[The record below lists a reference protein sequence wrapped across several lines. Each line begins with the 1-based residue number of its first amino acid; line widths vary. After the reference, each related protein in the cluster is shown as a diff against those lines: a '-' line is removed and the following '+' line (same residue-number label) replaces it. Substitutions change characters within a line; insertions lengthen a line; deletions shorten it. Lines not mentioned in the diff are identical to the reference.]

1 MDSGYS
7 SGGAPFEYTVAEA
20 KSAKLTFKRI
30 TLIALYALYVIGVLL
45 AGATLK
51 LILPMLALI
60 PLSLWMIVFFTWR
73 YTQVEY
79 EYSFFAGMLTVSRV
93 LGGRTKKKLA
103 EITIR
108 DVSAVYPCEEEYNA
122 RIEAFGGKTV
132 FAASSEN
139 AAELYAVL
147 YQNGRGEK
155 CVLFIELIDKAMKI
169 VRYYN
174 ASAVAVRKKEKE

>member
-1 MDSGYS
+1 MDAGYS

-30 TLIALYALYVIGVLL
+30 TLVALYALYVIGVLL

-60 PLSLWMIVFFTWR
+60 PLSLWIIVFFTWR

-79 EYSFFAGMLTVSRV
+79 EYSFFSGVITVSRV
-93 LGGRTKKKLA
+93 LGGRSKKKLA

-108 DVSAVYPCEEEYNA
+108 SASAILPCEDEYA
-122 RIEAFGGKTV
+122 AQIEAYGRKTV

-139 AAELYAVL
+139 AADLYAVL
-147 YQNGRGEK
+147 YQNEQGER
-155 CVLFIELIDKAMKI
+155 CVLFMELIEKAQKI

-174 ASAVAVRKKEKE
+174 ASAVAARK